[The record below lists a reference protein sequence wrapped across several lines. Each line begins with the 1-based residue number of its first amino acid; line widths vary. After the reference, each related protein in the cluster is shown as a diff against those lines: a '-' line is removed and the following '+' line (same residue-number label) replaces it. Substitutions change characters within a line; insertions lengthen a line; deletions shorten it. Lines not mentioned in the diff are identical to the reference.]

1 MLPAEQGRFCQS
13 CEKTVVDFSQMSD
26 EQMLNYFKLKKS
38 TSERVCGRFRAEQ
51 VSKPVQIQWQRWPLS
66 LQRFAMALVA
76 VVLLGGASACHSTDQ
91 TVGDVVFVEED
102 TVQVAIPEDTLNGEV
117 AVPEVLPVTP
127 PTKHP
132 EEPDEPELPEVLP
145 VTPPTKH
152 SEEPVNMEP
161 HNMGGAIIDIM
172 GDVDVQLDP
181 DPIIMGIPEQEPEPA
196 RQVEDCGP
204 RSLLKGKIM
213 LMGDTIVPAISLE
226 PDKAFRL
233 RR

>member
-1 MLPAEQGRFCQS
+1 MNSKFSIQIPSPCHEDWNQMLPAEQGRFCQS

-26 EQMLNYFKLKKS
+26 EQVLDYFKLKQPS
-38 TSERVCGRFRAEQ
+38 SERVCGRFRAEQ
-51 VSKPVQIQWQRWPLS
+51 VSKPVPFQWQKWPMS

-76 VVLLGGASACHSTDQ
+76 VVLLGGASSCHSTDS

-102 TVQVAIPEDTLNGEV
+102 SVQVATPIDTLSGEV

-127 PTKHP
+127 PAKHP
-132 EEPDEPELPEVLP
+132 EEPL
-145 VTPPTKH
+145 
-152 SEEPVNMEP
+152 NIEP

-181 DPIIMGIPEQEPEPA
+181 DPIIMGVPEQEPEPV
-196 RQVEDCGP
+196 RKVEDCGP

-213 LMGDTIVPAISLE
+213 LMGDTIVPAIAPE
-226 PDKAFRL
+226 PEKAFR
-233 RR
+233 RQKP

>member
-1 MLPAEQGRFCQS
+1 MNSKFSIQIPSPCHEDWNQMLPAEQGRFCQA

-26 EQMLNYFKLKKS
+26 EQVLNYFKIKQQ

-51 VSKPVQIQWQRWPLS
+51 VSKPVPFHWQKWPLS

-76 VVLLGGASACHSTDQ
+76 VVLLGGASACNPVDQ
-91 TVGDVVFVEED
+91 TVGDVVFVEGD
-102 TVQVAIPEDTLNGEV
+102 TVQVATPVDTLSGEV

-132 EEPDEPELPEVLP
+132 EEPLNIVPDP
-145 VTPPTKH
+145 
-152 SEEPVNMEP
+152 
-161 HNMGGAIIDIM
+161 MGGAIIDIM
-172 GDVDVQLDP
+172 GDVDVQLDS
-181 DPIIMGIPEQEPEPA
+181 DPIIMGIPDQEPEPA

-213 LMGDTIVPAISLE
+213 LMGDTILPVIAPE
-226 PDKAFRL
+226 PDKAFR
-233 RR
+233 RQKP

>member
-1 MLPAEQGRFCQS
+1 MNSKFSIQIPSPCHEDWNQMLPAEQGRFCQS

-26 EQMLNYFKLKKS
+26 EQVLNYFKLKQS

-51 VSKPVQIQWQRWPLS
+51 VSKPVQNQWQKWPMS

-76 VVLLGGASACHSTDQ
+76 VVILGGASACHSTDQ

-102 TVQVAIPEDTLNGEV
+102 TLQVAAPIDTLSGEV

-132 EEPDEPELPEVLP
+132 EEPV
-145 VTPPTKH
+145 H
-152 SEEPVNMEP
+152 MEP

-181 DPIIMGIPEQEPEPA
+181 DPIIMGIPEQEPEPVG
-196 RQVEDCGP
+196 QVEDCGP

-213 LMGDTIVPAISLE
+213 LMGDTIVPQIAPE
-226 PDKAFRL
+226 PQKAFR
-233 RR
+233 RQKP

>member
-1 MLPAEQGRFCQS
+1 MNSKFSIQIPSPCHEDWNQMLPAEQGRFCQS

-26 EQMLNYFKLKKS
+26 EQVLNYFKLKQS
-38 TSERVCGRFRAEQ
+38 TSEHVCGRFRAEP
-51 VSKPVQIQWQRWPLS
+51 VSKPVQFQWQRWPLS

-132 EEPDEPELPEVLP
+132 EEP
-145 VTPPTKH
+145 
-152 SEEPVNMEP
+152 VNMEP

-213 LMGDTIVPAISLE
+213 LMGDTIVPQVE
-226 PDKAFRL
+226 PEPQKAFR
-233 RR
+233 RQKP